1 MLQLLKSPSNI
12 FKNPLGMLENIALGQ
27 LSYNSQQLLAY
38 WIFPLFKSF
47 NHMLSGD
54 SYTFVGLEAY
64 LTWVSS
70 YFNLIVFANLYS
82 NNAIL
87 QLTVVH
93 ENFMNTATIE

>member
-1 MLQLLKSPSNI
+1 MMEYKTTKYLWQDSKMLQLLKSPSNI

-54 SYTFVGLEAY
+54 S
-64 LTWVSS
+64 
-70 YFNLIVFANLYS
+70 
-82 NNAIL
+82 
-87 QLTVVH
+87 
-93 ENFMNTATIE
+93 